1 VASLFEAFNARF
13 DASDPL
19 EATPL
24 FMRRLLFPI
33 ALLIAALAVPSV
45 AGAYTLG
52 VSDQRASTFT
62 NPLFA
67 PLKFKAARYITPYDV
82 MDSPADKAALDA
94 WIAGARAAHQK
105 ILISFE
111 HSHRSN
117 SRALKA
123 PSVAAY
129 TKELKKFKA
138 AYPDV
143 KQISPWNE
151 VNRCHAMRA
160 GSIQGQPTKI
170 CSLSTGPKL
179 TAQYYMAARKLF
191 KGSKYTIVGL
201 DILDE
206 QNVNKTIKYL
216 QSFLRHASP
225 DPKVIGFHNYS
236 DTNRFSTTR
245 TKRVLQTFRG
255 KVWLTE
261 TGGIVKLGSS
271 FPYSTSRAKR
281 ALGCMF
287 TLAKS
292 NSRIQAL
299 FVYQFNPADSR
310 SDFFD
315 AGLFNTDGSKRPG
328 YSVVQHRKRSAC
340 HK

>member
-1 VASLFEAFNARF
+1 
-13 DASDPL
+13 
-19 EATPL
+19 
-24 FMRRLLFPI
+24 MRRTLLPI
-33 ALLIAALAVPSV
+33 AALIAALAVPAS

-52 VSDQRASTFT
+52 VSDQQASTFT

-82 MDSPADKAALDA
+82 MDSPADKAQWDA
-94 WIAGARAAHQK
+94 WYQAATAAHQK
-105 ILISFE
+105 VLVSFE

-117 SRALKA
+117 SRARKA
-123 PSVAAY
+123 PSVASF
-129 TKELKKFKA
+129 TSEMKKFKK
-138 AYPDV
+138 AYPKV
-143 KQISPWNE
+143 REISPWNE
-151 VNRCHAMRA
+151 VNRCQRTIA
-160 GSIQGQPTKI
+160 GSVQGQPKKI
-170 CSLSTGPKL
+170 CSLTTGPKL
-179 TAQYYMAARKLF
+179 TAQYYGAARKVF

-206 QNVNKTIKYL
+206 QNVNKTVKYL
-216 QSFLRHASP
+216 KSFLRHASP

-261 TGGIVKLGSS
+261 TGGIVKLGKS
-271 FPYSTSRAKR
+271 FPFSTSRASK

-287 TLAKS
+287 TLAKT
-292 NSRIQAL
+292 NSRIQRL
-299 FVYQFNPADSR
+299 YVYQFNPPADPTTAE
-310 SDFFD
+310 FD
-315 AGLFNTDGSKRPG
+315 AGLINPDQSLRPG
-328 YSVVQHRKRSAC
+328 YSVVKSRKARSC

>member
-1 VASLFEAFNARF
+1 
-13 DASDPL
+13 
-19 EATPL
+19 
-24 FMRRLLFPI
+24 MRRTLLPI
-33 ALLIAALAVPSV
+33 AALIAALAVPVS

-52 VSDQRASTFT
+52 VSDQQASTFT

-82 MDSPADKAALDA
+82 MDSPADKAQWDA
-94 WIAGARAAHQK
+94 WYQAATAAHQK
-105 ILISFE
+105 VLVSFE

-117 SRALKA
+117 SRARKA
-123 PSVAAY
+123 PSVASF
-129 TKELKKFKA
+129 TSEMKKFKK
-138 AYPDV
+138 AYPKV
-143 KQISPWNE
+143 REISPWNE
-151 VNRCHAMRA
+151 VNRCQRTIA
-160 GSIQGQPTKI
+160 GSVQGQPKKI
-170 CSLSTGPKL
+170 CSLTTGPKL
-179 TAQYYMAARKLF
+179 TAQYYGAARKVF

-206 QNVNKTIKYL
+206 QNVNKTVKYL
-216 QSFLRHASP
+216 KSFLRHASP

-261 TGGIVKLGSS
+261 TGGIVKLGKS
-271 FPYSTSRAKR
+271 FPFSTSRASK

-287 TLAKS
+287 TLAKT
-292 NSRIQAL
+292 NSRIQRL
-299 FVYQFNPADSR
+299 YVYQFNPPADPTTAE
-310 SDFFD
+310 FD
-315 AGLFNTDGSKRPG
+315 AGLINPDQSLRPG
-328 YSVVQHRKRSAC
+328 YSVVKSRKARSC